1 MAAQS
6 GAQGYIRPREGC
18 TVVLAAHTFP
28 VAELARRCSVP
39 VPIPMLVR
47 KLRGVLSDVVWKETV
62 DESTAKDSDV
72 GANLVFELR
81 FVQIG

>member
-18 TVVLAAHTFP
+18 TVVLAAHAFP
-28 VAELARRCSVP
+28 VAELTRRCS

-47 KLRGVLSDVVWKETV
+47 ELRGVLSDVVCKETV

-72 GANLVFELR
+72 GANLGFELR

>member
-6 GAQGYIRPREGC
+6 GAHGYMRSREGC
-18 TVVLAAHTFP
+18 TVVVAAHTFP

-39 VPIPMLVR
+39 IPMLVR
-47 KLRGVLSDVVWKETV
+47 ELRGVLSDVVWKETV